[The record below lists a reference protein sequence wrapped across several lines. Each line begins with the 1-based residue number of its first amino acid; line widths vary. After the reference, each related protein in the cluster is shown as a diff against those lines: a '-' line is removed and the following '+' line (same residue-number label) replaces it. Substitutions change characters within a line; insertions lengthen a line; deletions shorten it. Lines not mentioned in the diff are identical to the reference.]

1 MGEGLD
7 VYGFFLSFGERY
19 YLYCI
24 ITKKSATSR
33 SLALAPCLSR
43 GGLFMLK
50 KRQKGMGEKL
60 RGKEP
65 PFYFITTNEGKRGGK
80 HSIL

>member
-7 VYGFFLSFGERY
+7 VYGFFLSFGDRY

-33 SLALAPCLSR
+33 SLALAPCLSKE
-43 GGLFMLK
+43 GFVYVEK
-50 KRQKGMGEKL
+50 KRQKNPIQPK
-60 RGKEP
+60 
-65 PFYFITTNEGKRGGK
+65 
-80 HSIL
+80 